1 MYTTGTLKFLYN
13 TILDHPNN
21 AFDTSAS
28 RQKSTYKTLTT
39 VTCTATL
46 TLGVLFLLSP
56 EKVKGFWPFTF
67 AFAAEESETAVVHD
81 PSIDLLEP
89 ALHSD
94 PNPNKGSIAIA
105 ITEGSALIA
114 NGGPEGTLADIESR
128 PAKGTI
134 TTYTVEDGD
143 SLSGI
148 ASMFGVST
156 NTILWANDI
165 KDAKTI
171 KTGVTLL
178 ILPVSGVSHKV
189 QKGETLAS
197 LAKKYDGNADDI
209 AIYNGIESGS
219 ALVVGNTLIIPGG
232 EVPKTVAKS
241 TKTTTKKSTASKVL
255 PAISGFFGN
264 PLPGGR
270 LTQGIHGYNGVDI
283 GAPAGTPIYAAA
295 GGSVIIAKG
304 SGYNGGYGSYVVIDH
319 GNGTQT
325 LYAHMSS
332 VAASLGGI
340 DKGQLIGYV
349 GSTGRSTGNHL
360 HFEVRGAK
368 NPFAK

>member
-1 MYTTGTLKFLYN
+1 MLV
-13 TILDHPNN
+13 
-21 AFDTSAS
+21 S
-28 RQKSTYKTLTT
+28 RQKSTYKTLTAI
-39 VTCTATL
+39 TCTATL
-46 TLGVLFLLSP
+46 TLGVFFLLSP

-67 AFAAEESETAVVHD
+67 AFAAEEPQTAVVHD

-134 TTYTVEDGD
+134 TTYTVEEGD
-143 SLSGI
+143 SLSEI
-148 ASMFGVST
+148 ASTFGVST

-171 KTGVTLL
+171 KPGMTLL
-178 ILPVSGVSHKV
+178 ILPVSGVQHKI

-197 LAKKYDGNADDI
+197 VAKKYGGDAEDI
-209 AIYNGIESGS
+209 AIYNGIDAGAGLTQGE
-219 ALVVGNTLIIPGG
+219 TLIIPGG
-232 EVPKTVAKS
+232 EVPKTAVAS
-241 TKTTTKKSTASKVL
+241 TKKTTKKAVASKVL

-270 LTQGIHGYNGVDI
+270 LTQGLHGYNGVDI
-283 GAPAGTPIYAAA
+283 GAPSGTPIYAAA
-295 GGSVIIAKG
+295 GGTVIIAKS

-332 VAASLGGI
+332 VAASLGGV

-360 HFEVRGAK
+360 HFEVRGAR

>member
-1 MYTTGTLKFLYN
+1 M
-13 TILDHPNN
+13 DSH
-21 AFDTSAS
+21 
-28 RQKSTYKTLTT
+28 RKSTYKTLTT
-39 VTCTATL
+39 VTCTLTL
-46 TLGVLFLLSP
+46 TLGALFLISP
-56 EKVKGFWPFTF
+56 EKVKGFWPFSF
-67 AFAAEESETAVVHD
+67 AFAAEEPVDAVMHD

-94 PNPNKGSIAIA
+94 PNPNKGEIAIA
-105 ITEGSALIA
+105 ITEGTALIA
-114 NGGPEGTLADIESR
+114 TGGPEGTLADIESR

-134 TTYTVEDGD
+134 TTYTVEEGD
-143 SLSGI
+143 SLSEI
-148 ASMFGVST
+148 ASTFGVST

-165 KDAKTI
+165 KDAKLI
-171 KTGVTLL
+171 KPGMTLL
-178 ILPVSGVSHKV
+178 ILPVSGVQHKI

-197 LAKKYDGNADDI
+197 VAKKYGGDTEDI
-209 AIYNGIESGS
+209 ASYNGIDSSEG
-219 ALVVGNTLIIPGG
+219 LVVGDILIIPGG
-232 EVPKTVAKS
+232 EVPKTATKS
-241 TKTTTKKSTASKVL
+241 TKGTTKKTTVSKAL

-295 GGSVIIAKG
+295 GGSIVIAKG

-332 VAASLGGI
+332 VAVSGGGVE
-340 DKGQLIGYV
+340 KGQLIGYV